1 MNKELA
7 EKMYYLNTNTEYS
20 YTVFA
25 LSVIYDLPQSVVRT
39 LIEQGRELSS
49 KQDLSRCLN

>member
-1 MNKELA
+1 MNTTLA

-25 LSVIYDLPQSVVRT
+25 LSMIYGVPQSIVRI
-39 LIEQGRELSS
+39 LIEQGRELAN
-49 KQDLSRCLN
+49 KQTEVSHV